1 MRARRAALIAVGS
14 ASGGG
19 RPQRAAILPVT
30 GVHPPGQVGRLD
42 EISQGPDRDPRFPT
56 GRWLVALVAIAAA
69 GLIAATVTP
78 LMTSTAPATPGSSPR
93 SPGTSTVTT
102 LPVLAPVPASALP
115 STCVVGYTPSPRGPA
130 FIPGPPPPNPART
143 TIQGTAYYPTPGY
156 QLTLRNDSAAT
167 IWINGFR
174 TVFYD
179 THGTEIGSDQETLNE
194 VLLKTGQSFTWREYS
209 EANTEGTGSGLGTAT
224 IPASSTTCHL
234 ATLYSATLYS
244 LPAS

>member
-1 MRARRAALIAVGS
+1 M
-14 ASGGG
+14 
-19 RPQRAAILPVT
+19 
-30 GVHPPGQVGRLD
+30 D
-42 EISQGPDRDPRFPT
+42 EISQGPDRDPRFPS
-56 GRWLVALVAIAAA
+56 GRWLVALAAIAAA

-78 LMTSTAPATPGSSPR
+78 LMTSTAPARPGSSPR

-102 LPVLAPVPASALP
+102 LPASAPVPASATLP

-156 QLTLRNDSAAT
+156 QLTLRNDSAA
-167 IWINGFR
+167 WILIDGFR
-174 TVFYD
+174 IVFYD

-194 VLLKTGQSFTWREYS
+194 VFLNTGQSFTRREYS
-209 EANTEGTGSGLGTAT
+209 QATTEGTRSGRGTAT
-224 IPASSTTCHL
+224 IPASSATCHL

-244 LPAS
+244 PAVS